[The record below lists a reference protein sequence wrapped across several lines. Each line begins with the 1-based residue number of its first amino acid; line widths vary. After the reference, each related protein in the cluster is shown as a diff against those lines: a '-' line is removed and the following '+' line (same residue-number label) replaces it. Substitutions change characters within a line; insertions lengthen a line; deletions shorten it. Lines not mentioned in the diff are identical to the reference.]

1 MPEMHLSQSGFTYSA
16 CGSFSKSKERIQRN
30 KEIGGSRYIHKNE
43 LDKVCFPYNLA

>member
-16 CGSFSKSKERIQRN
+16 RGSFSKSKERIQRN
-30 KEIGGSRYIHKNE
+30 KGSRYIHKNE